1 MLTSSRRI
9 GQQKETTFTK
19 IVVKDSID
27 EMLMDIQEKK
37 NIDIN
42 QVLSDK
48 KGHQMKQLHYY
59 AIEWYKAR
67 ERSHE

>member
-1 MLTSSRRI
+1 M
-9 GQQKETTFTK
+9 GQEKETTFTK

-42 QVLSDK
+42 QVLKDK
-48 KGHQMKQLHYY
+48 KGHQMQQLQRY
-59 AIEWYKAR
+59 AAEWLEDHKT
-67 ERSHE
+67 S